1 MFRWLNFDYCR
12 LKPLFP
18 WLNSHSWL
26 VQPPLLLAKPSH
38 TNAVLLAKSQCFF
51 SVHSWGT
58 TARCLLL
65 CIFLRIFLF
74 PPVLSP
80 SKGHF
85 QQQGTANSSLN
96 QWFNKNGN
104 EPEGLEGRGCSC
116 SGNVAVVE
124 VVVVV
129 WCSAVAVV
137 YLFVYLYLYII
148 YMFIYLSFFFIYLSN
163 YISIYLTI
171 YLSTY
176 LSFYLSFYLSI
187 SIYLSIFLSIYL
199 QVENEA
205 ILRDFLNFW
214 TWHHRK
220 RSNSARLPQL
230 LNLTTSKTKLFC
242 ETSSIFQV
250 DNIKNE
256 AILRDFLQ

>member
-1 MFRWLNFDYCR
+1 MF
-12 LKPLFP
+12 
-18 WLNSHSWL
+18 
-26 VQPPLLLAKPSH
+26 
-38 TNAVLLAKSQCFF
+38 FF
-51 SVHSWGT
+51 VHSWGT

-116 SGNVAVVE
+116 SGNVVVVD

-137 YLFVYLYLYII
+137 YLFVYLYICSSI
-148 YMFIYLSFFFIYLSN
+148 CLSFSSIYLSN

-171 YLSTY
+171 YLS
-176 LSFYLSFYLSI
+176 
-187 SIYLSIFLSIYL
+187 IYLSIFLSIYL
-199 QVENEA
+199 
-205 ILRDFLNFW
+205 
-214 TWHHRK
+214 
-220 RSNSARLPQL
+220 SASL
-230 LNLTTSKTKLFC
+230 KMKLFC
-242 ETSSIFQV
+242 ETSSIFEL
-250 DNIKNE
+250 DIIENA
-256 AILRDFLQ
+256 AILRDFLNF